1 MKKYLSYLLVFSL
14 CFFSFF
20 STGCGRSGG
29 AFKFLGA
36 IVAGTIALSSGG
48 AAAPVFAA
56 NLRGATKEAISASK
70 VTVKVY
76 EVDPTKDKLEG
87 TPKNEVGATFKDGKT
102 LSFKTDETKKLEIGE
117 YIFVASYK
125 VNNID
130 INFLRGVLTINGNT
144 DNLKFD
150 ITPETEVKT
159 NVYKEWI
166 KENPEVT
173 TFANFE
179 GNMKKAPQTTIK
191 KIETQI
197 TQYEAKLA
205 EWAAKDDSNKA
216 TEDVA
221 KDIDVKDIA
230 KEIPTETEVAPIVTN
245 PIDTEFAKKV
255 PTALKN
261 YAWKDVTVADI
272 DHLGFLQMYQKHNSN
287 WYELKTEEIAD
298 YDSLGVPKISFMES
312 EDEETGAKDYIL
324 DIHDYPKNFM
334 QWLVGQAKNYVAII
348 PRHTLNNNNF
358 VGYEEA
364 FQTYINQ
371 NNIGYAGDLDLFIDT
386 DNATLTDSIL
396 KVTIGQETTAE
407 NKTYELKIAKNGSIK
422 YLYLKDKVSG
432 DLAERIFI
440 HDPSV
445 R

>member
-1 MKKYLSYLLVFSL
+1 MKKHLSYLLVFSL
-14 CFFSFF
+14 FFFSFF

-29 AFKFLGA
+29 GFKFLGA

-87 TPKNEVGATFKDGKT
+87 TLKNEVGATFKDGKT

-179 GNMKKAPQTTIK
+179 GNMKKAPQATIK

-221 KDIDVKDIA
+221 KNIDVKDIA

-255 PTALKN
+255 PTALQSYGWTPASVSKLAN
-261 YAWKDVTVADI
+261 LD
-272 DHLGFLQMYQKHNSN
+272 F
-287 WYELKTEEIAD
+287 
-298 YDSLGVPKISFMES
+298 SL
-312 EDEETGAKDYIL
+312 
-324 DIHDYPKNFM
+324 
-334 QWLVGQAKNYVAII
+334 
-348 PRHTLNNNNF
+348 
-358 VGYEEA
+358 
-364 FQTYINQ
+364 TYIK
-371 NNIGYAGDLDLFIDT
+371 NNSSWVKLNTAESIYYEGVSFSS
-386 DNATLTDSIL
+386 LTDPEDLNDNHKIPTQL
-396 KVTIGQETTAE
+396 LEWLMGRVQNGEVTIPSDE
-407 NKTYELKIAKNGSIK
+407 NIPTNLNLPEHSGPFMLKNVTFENDGKEMKFAVYHWPLNGDGLEFLRNEAHECAVAKNGK
-422 YLYLKDKVSG
+422 YTYLYLKNKDTTAAFG
-432 DLAERIFI
+432 EIIFI
-440 HDPSV
+440 HEPYE
-445 R
+445 